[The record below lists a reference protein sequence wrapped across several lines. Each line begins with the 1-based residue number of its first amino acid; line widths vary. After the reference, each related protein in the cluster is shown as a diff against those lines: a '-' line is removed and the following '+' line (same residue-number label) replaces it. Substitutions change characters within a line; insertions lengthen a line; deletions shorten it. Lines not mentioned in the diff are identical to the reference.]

1 MKKCLFGILFLVLS
15 FVHANTLRVG
25 TTLQNPPFSSLADK
39 NGHFYGFDMNIMEEI
54 CKRIKVSCTFTPLVF
69 SDLFTQM
76 KAGKID
82 LAIAAI
88 IINDFQE
95 EDFLFSLPYLQ
106 SNGEFIAL
114 LSSPINKPSDIINKR
129 VGVRR
134 GTPFKNLALTM
145 YKNQIEIVEAQD
157 MGTLLGKLND
167 KDIDVAL
174 INAAAAKYWYANN
187 SEIYKLIG
195 TQIPTGE
202 GYGIMANK
210 GQEALIGQINQALL
224 NMEADG
230 SYLAI
235 YTRYFG
241 N

>member
-1 MKKCLFGILFLVLS
+1 MKKCLLGILFLVFS

-54 CKRIKVSCTFTPLVF
+54 CKSIKVNCTFTPLVF
-69 SDLFTQM
+69 NDLFTQM

-114 LSSPINKPSDIINKR
+114 LPSPINKPSDIINKR

-145 YKNQIEIVEAQD
+145 YKNQVEIVEVQD